1 MTERVRCLASLAT
14 IFNLSDYRYSQRFH
28 EMASEEEVARQILSV
43 LTRHKVVSGGLLDAI
58 ISSTCGIPIFN
69 EDE

>member
-1 MTERVRCLASLAT
+1 
-14 IFNLSDYRYSQRFH
+14 
-28 EMASEEEVARQILSV
+28 MASEEEVARQILSV